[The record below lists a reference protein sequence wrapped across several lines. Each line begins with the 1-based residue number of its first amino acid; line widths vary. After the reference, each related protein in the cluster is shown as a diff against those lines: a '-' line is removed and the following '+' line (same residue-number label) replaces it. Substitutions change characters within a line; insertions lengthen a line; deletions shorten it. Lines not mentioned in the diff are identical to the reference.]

1 MAFYNN
7 LAAVPTIVLFCQV
20 IMSFL
25 KKHYLCLTDCSVN
38 ELEASEKRVLRDF
51 TVLMSSL

>member
-20 IMSFL
+20 MSFL